1 MALNGTENSVKCV
14 SGNSFCF
21 NMCHKNVG
29 QFDFPEKSVR
39 MYEWMCSILKSIWY
53 NHVSVISMF
62 KL

>member
-21 NMCHKNVG
+21 NMCHKNVS

-39 MYEWMCSILKSIWY
+39 MYE
-53 NHVSVISMF
+53 
-62 KL
+62 